1 MIAWNDYLNKL
12 IEVPD
17 TIDGIDVSFDE
28 GKNRSSIPA
37 IVKSSNYASVVNPF
51 SNAAL

>member
-17 TIDGIDVSFDE
+17 VLR
-28 GKNRSSIPA
+28 RSINIPA
-37 IVKSSNYASVVNPF
+37 AGRRIDIIYNGARW
-51 SNAAL
+51 

>member
-28 GKNRSSIPA
+28 GKKTEVRFLLS
-37 IVKSSNYASVVNPF
+37 
-51 SNAAL
+51 

>member
-28 GKNRSSIPA
+28 GKTEVRFLLS
-37 IVKSSNYASVVNPF
+37 
-51 SNAAL
+51 